1 MKHKKNITKN
11 ESYMVYGLNGSIS
24 ILDSPSCNIKEL
36 IISQNFLEQKK
47 DIISSIRRIN
57 KKLRVLTN
65 DEFNKKYHG
74 YRTQGI
80 VVHFDYVLKDH
91 IPEIEKAKWQKK

>member
-36 IISQNFLEQKK
+36 IIKNLGCTGRNYL
-47 DIISSIRRIN
+47 II
-57 KKLRVLTN
+57 K
-65 DEFNKKYHG
+65 E
-74 YRTQGI
+74 
-80 VVHFDYVLKDH
+80 LKNC
-91 IPEIEKAKWQKK
+91 